1 MASKRAFLASAPC
14 LARLSTAIPSRTA
27 AAGAIAVAGRIR
39 NKPRHFLPQ
48 TPSVPRTAVR
58 LAHSIPRPRNP
69 SPFRDQQQQ
78 QPAVTSTSIPSSSS
92 SSSPPLSQPTTTPAQ
107 QPQQQQPNVLQQ
119 PHYELTFTCRPCGHR
134 SRHRVSK
141 QGYHQGSVLIACPS
155 CRNRHVIS
163 DHLGIFGGDI
173 KTVED
178 LLRARGELVK
188 RGMLLKEIG
197 NGEGDGDGDFEVWD
211 DGSVTARQAWDEG
224 TAGHNDNGG
233 KEEREDKAP
242 PGASFA
248 RVNQG
253 EMGGNSGEGGTG
265 KGSKE

>member
-1 MASKRAFLASAPC
+1 
-14 LARLSTAIPSRTA
+14 
-27 AAGAIAVAGRIR
+27 
-39 NKPRHFLPQ
+39 
-48 TPSVPRTAVR
+48 
-58 LAHSIPRPRNP
+58 
-69 SPFRDQQQQ
+69 
-78 QPAVTSTSIPSSSS
+78 
-92 SSSPPLSQPTTTPAQ
+92 
-107 QPQQQQPNVLQQ
+107 
-119 PHYELTFTCRPCGHR
+119 
-134 SRHRVSK
+134 VSK

-188 RGMLLKEIG
+188 RGMLLQQQS
-197 NGEGDGDGDFEVWD
+197 GDGDEDGDFEVWD

-224 TAGHNDNGG
+224 TVGHNNNGG
-233 KEEREDKAP
+233 TEEGEDKAP

-248 RVNQG
+248 SVKQG
-253 EMGGNSGEGGTG
+253 EKGGNSGEGEMG